1 MNARIALLQDQGYDA
16 GASIDLTRLAATWA
30 AVEAISGENLRRSYE
45 KSGITMCHASGAVV
59 VAHRGVPVA
68 TMAGRFSRRE
78 LFDKMIKW
86 LHDQGARIAQ
96 TMLEAWGNLPIPP
109 GHEVVADIP
118 SELRWILAIR
128 SNKVSVS
135 VRPLRVRAVDQARVH
150 AEFRVFLDEPRA
162 ILFIDR
168 EGGSAGRADLLEG
181 KERHVRA
188 ATYEELA
195 VLIAQRFARA
205 IQRVDGRPERTA

>member
-1 MNARIALLQDQGYDA
+1 MNAQIALLQDQGRADS
-16 GASIDLTRLAATWA
+16 ASIDLTRLAATWK

-45 KSGITMCHASGAVV
+45 KSGITTCHTPGAVV

-68 TMAGRFSRRE
+68 AMTARFSRRE
-78 LFDKMIKW
+78 LFDQMIHW
-86 LHDQGARIAQ
+86 LRDQGARIAQ
-96 TMLEAWGNLPIPP
+96 TLLEAWGDLPIPP
-109 GHEVVADIP
+109 GHELVADIP
-118 SELRWILAIR
+118 SELRWIQVIR

-181 KERHVRA
+181 KERHMRA
-188 ATYEELA
+188 TTYQELA
-195 VLIAQRFARA
+195 GLIAQRFARA